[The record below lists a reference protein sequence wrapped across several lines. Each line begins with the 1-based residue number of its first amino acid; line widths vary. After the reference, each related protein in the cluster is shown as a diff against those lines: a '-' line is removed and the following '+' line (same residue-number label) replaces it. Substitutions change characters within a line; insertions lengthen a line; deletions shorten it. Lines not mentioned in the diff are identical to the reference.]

1 MRGLRPA
8 EYIYILVLGVMFG
21 VLIGVGINSE
31 TRNLIIRV
39 LALFLIVAMIAYL
52 WTNRHR

>member
-1 MRGLRPA
+1 VRGLRPA

-21 VLIGVGINSE
+21 VLIGVGISSE
-31 TRNLIIRV
+31 TRNLIIRA
-39 LALFLIVAMIAYL
+39 LALFLIISMIAYL

>member
-21 VLIGVGINSE
+21 VLIGVGISSE
-31 TRNLIIRV
+31 TRVLIIRA
-39 LALFLIVAMIAYL
+39 LALFLIVAAAAYL
-52 WTNRHR
+52 WANRKR